1 MRFVVVLVAALLS
14 CLPARAQAPGSPEAQ
29 AAAKELIAIMSP
41 DMIGQ
46 MTNGM
51 LAQIWPKLD
60 GALRAKV
67 GPAVMAEVRTELEQM
82 LKSFVVEATMKDAP
96 VIYAKYFS
104 AQELRDMA
112 AFYKTTTGAKALRM
126 LPQVMTEYYG
136 MLMPR
141 LEGFNREIQTRVQ
154 AILAKHDVK

>member
-1 MRFVVVLVAALLS
+1 MRFVVVLVAAVLS
-14 CLPARAQAPGSPEAQ
+14 CLPARAQAPGSPEAE

-46 MTNGM
+46 MTDGM

-60 GALRAKV
+60 AALRAKV
-67 GPAVMAEVRTELEQM
+67 GPAAIAEVRAELDRT
-82 LKSFVVEATMKDAP
+82 LKSFVIEATMKDGP

-112 AFYKTTTGAKALRM
+112 AFYKTTTGAKALRL
-126 LPQVMTEYYG
+126 LPQVMAEYYG

-141 LEGFNREIQTRVQ
+141 LEVFNRDLQTRIQEIV
-154 AILAKHDVK
+154 AKHGVK